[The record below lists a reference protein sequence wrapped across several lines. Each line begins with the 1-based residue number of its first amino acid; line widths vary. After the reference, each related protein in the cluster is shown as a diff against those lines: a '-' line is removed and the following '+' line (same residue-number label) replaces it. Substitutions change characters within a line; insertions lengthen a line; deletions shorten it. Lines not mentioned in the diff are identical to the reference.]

1 MLTNKT
7 VFIDDR
13 PSDNLPPV
21 GLTED
26 SGKLI
31 EKLQKEMLKDDL
43 VIKTRDKL

>member
-1 MLTNKT
+1 MFANKT

-21 GLTED
+21 ALTED